1 MAFSNLRQKKIS
13 ILGSSGY
20 GGMQLVRLL
29 RNNPNYEIVNLC
41 GQRTIGKYWNELFP
55 FLKLRTDK
63 IIEEINLDKISDT
76 SDYVFLSLPNG
87 VASTIVPNLI
97 NKNVKIL
104 DLSADYRYKSLNK
117 WNQVYVSESTSLKRN
132 DFKLCEQAVY
142 GLPEIYRNEIKK
154 ANIVSCPGCF
164 PTASLLPLLPF
175 LKQGLIETDGIIIDA
190 KTGTSGGGRIPKEN
204 LLLSECSESISPY
217 GVVGHRHT
225 SEIEQIASAI
235 SGKDIQIQFTPH
247 LVPMVRGILSTVYC
261 RLRDP
266 GLTAEDCRIILD
278 TYYRN
283 ESFIDVLDVGIYP
296 STKWVR
302 NTNKAFI
309 SVQVDKRTSR
319 LILMCVIDNLLK
331 GQAGQAVQN
340 LNILSG
346 LDEIFSLP
354 EVTFFP

>member
-1 MAFSNLRQKKIS
+1 M
-13 ILGSSGY
+13 
-20 GGMQLVRLL
+20 
-29 RNNPNYEIVNLC
+29 
-41 GQRTIGKYWNELFP
+41 
-55 FLKLRTDK
+55 
-63 IIEEINLDKISDT
+63 
-76 SDYVFLSLPNG
+76 
-87 VASTIVPNLI
+87 
-97 NKNVKIL
+97 
-104 DLSADYRYKSLNK
+104 
-117 WNQVYVSESTSLKRN
+117 
-132 DFKLCEQAVY
+132 
-142 GLPEIYRNEIKK
+142 PEIYRNEIKK

-164 PTASLLPLLPF
+164 PTASLLPLQPF

-283 ESFIDVLDVGIYP
+283 ESFIDVLNVGIYP